1 MRMTLA
7 RRSLA
12 LAALAIS
19 VASCADQSTAVQPT
33 AAPEFLEWADTTV
46 RFSASV
52 SNPTSSDPG
61 TGTVYF
67 GPPATLSLEKT
78 RVTFWAVRGESRS
91 VQIDYK
97 SRRHAEPR
105 PFLLLTTTD
114 PKFVPGVG
122 ELAMGD
128 SVLITVKVDT
138 RKVSVSLEPTGLQFG
153 EPGQLTIWYGGGRI
167 GRHDNGQSSADDDDT
182 IDDADLGLFY
192 REDQKHPWT
201 YLSATQSIADQSF
214 TYAIPHFSDY
224 AVAKLREW
232 AVQY

>member
-1 MRMTLA
+1 MTLA

-19 VASCADQSTAVQPT
+19 VASCADQSTAVQPV
-33 AAPEFLEWADTTV
+33 APEFLEWADTTV
-46 RFSASV
+46 QFSANV
-52 SNPTSSDPG
+52 SSPIPSDSG

-67 GPPATLSLEKT
+67 GPRVNLERT
-78 RVTFWAVRGESRS
+78 HVAFWAVRGESRS
-91 VQIDYK
+91 VQINYK
-97 SRRHAEPR
+97 SRRNSEPR

-114 PKFVPGVG
+114 PKFVPGLG
-122 ELAMGD
+122 ELAVGD

-182 IDDADLGLFY
+182 IEDADLGLFY
-192 REDQKHPWT
+192 REDQQHPWT

-214 TYAIPHFSDY
+214 SYAIPHFSDY

>member
-19 VASCADQSTAVQPT
+19 VASCADQSTAVQP
-33 AAPEFLEWADTTV
+33 AGPQFLEWADTTV
-46 RFSASV
+46 QFSASV

-97 SRRHAEPR
+97 SRRNAEPR

-122 ELAMGD
+122 ELAVGD

-167 GRHDNGQSSADDDDT
+167 GRHDNGQSSADDDEI
-182 IDDADLGLFY
+182 IDDADLGLLY